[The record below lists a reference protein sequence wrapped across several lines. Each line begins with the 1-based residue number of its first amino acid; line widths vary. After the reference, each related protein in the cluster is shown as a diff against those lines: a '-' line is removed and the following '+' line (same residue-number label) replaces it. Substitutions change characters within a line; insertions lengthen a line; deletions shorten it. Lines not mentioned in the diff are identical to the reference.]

1 MIKTLKS
8 TSLVTAISLLLISCG
23 GSSDSSKS
31 TDSTAQPNNGST
43 SSGKIKSDALAKTAL
58 SSLYSASKTAS
69 SSVTNSK
76 ILSSGVKYKIT
87 TTPCPNGGN
96 TTMDF
101 GNFDP
106 STGEMPSNF
115 TITYN
120 QCKSIQNNSES
131 YINGKLTMSFDVNN
145 PTSYSNYTFLI
156 GDGYFI
162 NENDRLDLKD
172 YKVISTGDEK
182 KVTMKADGKFKTTTC
197 LDEWISFKTPETIV
211 ILTGD
216 SCPTAGKMTVS
227 TGGSQ
232 SSITYNN
239 DQSIDIS
246 GNGTSQHYDNCN
258 DLDSIDDTT
267 MCK

>member
-1 MIKTLKS
+1 MIKTLKL

-31 TDSTAQPNNGST
+31 TGSASQPNNGST
-43 SSGKIKSDALAKTAL
+43 SSGQIKSDALAKTVI
-58 SSLYSASKTAS
+58 SSLSFAGNTAS
-69 SSVTNSK
+69 SSVTKSK

-115 TITYN
+115 TLTYN
-120 QCKSIQNNSES
+120 QCKSTQNNSES

-145 PTSYSNYTFLI
+145 STSYSNYTFLI
-156 GDGYFI
+156 SDGYFI
-162 NENDRLDLKD
+162 NDNERLDLKD
-172 YKVISTGDEK
+172 YKVISAGDEK
-182 KVTMKADGKFKTTTC
+182 KVTMTADGKFKTTTC

-216 SCPTAGKMTVS
+216 SCPTAGKVTVS

-232 SSITYNN
+232 SSITYHN
-239 DQSIDIS
+239 DQSIDIY

-258 DLDSIDDTT
+258 DLNNVDDTG